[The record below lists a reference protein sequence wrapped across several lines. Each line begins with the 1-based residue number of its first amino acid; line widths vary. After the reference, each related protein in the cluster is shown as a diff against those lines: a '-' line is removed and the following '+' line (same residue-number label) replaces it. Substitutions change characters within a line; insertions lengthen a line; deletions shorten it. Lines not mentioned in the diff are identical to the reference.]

1 MTNDVCDGLAGDAV
15 RCDQAIEALSKIR
28 CLLGV
33 DSAESFHRSASSEV
47 LYRQA
52 TDGAKSGK
60 GTQPMFSNSQPPGQT
75 GSFDSANSQDQQWPE
90 AADSKAHQQPSTAA
104 IKRAPPPPTHAEL
117 AEHKP
122 GQSCLSEEA
131 VHSASSTMSAQ
142 AKQQEDPATASSAWG
157 LEYSQDATLLRCSP
171 ASRYS
176 TLDIPRRHT
185 TQEESPPIPDK
196 PRRHS
201 SEEQRR
207 LSDWTGQQ
215 LSASQRDT
223 SGRHLSSFTHSQV
236 YALQAHDRG
245 RQGQGQEP
253 QRSTHPRPASSQ
265 RSIAEVDLPSHTPRS
280 TSRRDDQDERYSSR
294 GSSIEVLEGLNC
306 PIVEYNQLQI
316 KRKIGDGSIGLVSQ
330 PQPILTASCTLAKPF
345 GDLSANI
352 NCLICTVM
360 QHFKVLRPSVLVM
373 SQVVC
378 LLIQSLHLLSCLPFL
393 EIAILV
399 A

>member
-1 MTNDVCDGLAGDAV
+1 M

-33 DSAESFHRSASSEV
+33 DSAEAFHRSASSEV

-60 GTQPMFSNSQPPGQT
+60 GTQPSSVFSNSQPPGQT
-75 GSFDSANSQDQQWPE
+75 GSFDSANSQDQHWPE
-90 AADSKAHQQPSTAA
+90 AADSKAHQQLSTAA
-104 IKRAPPPPTHAEL
+104 LKRAPPPPTHAEY
-117 AEHKP
+117 AERKP
-122 GQSCLSEEA
+122 GQSCPSKEA
-131 VHSASSTMSAQ
+131 VHSASSSVSAQ
-142 AKQQEDPATASSAWG
+142 AKQQGDPATASSAWG
-157 LEYSQDATLLRCSP
+157 LEHSQDATLLQRNTG
-171 ASRYS
+171 SRYIP
-176 TLDIPRRHT
+176 LDIPRRHT
-185 TQEESPPIPDK
+185 MQEESPPIPDK

-253 QRSTHPRPASSQ
+253 QRSTTPQPASSQ
-265 RSIAEVDLPSHTPRS
+265 RSIDEVDLPSHAPRS

-345 GDLSANI
+345 GQLSTDI

-360 QHFKVLRPSVLVM
+360 QRFKVLQSPVLVM

-378 LLIQSLHLLSCLPFL
+378 LLTRSLHLLSCLPFL